1 MVFGRVKVKALFSN
15 VGQNY
20 CSALMGGGG
29 GGYSYICVLPTL
41 DRT

>member
-29 GGYSYICVLPTL
+29 GGIFIYSCSTNLG
-41 DRT
+41 